1 MNSENQLENI
11 NKIIF
16 DTIVIDNV
24 KNSIEELL
32 EEVRNAYEKLEKRNK
47 QNLKL
52 LEISIQTNYGGECL
66 LECIYD
72 NSNNGEVK

>member
-11 NKIIF
+11 NKIDF
-16 DTIVIDNV
+16 DNVVIDNV

-52 LEISIQTNYGGECL
+52 LEISIQANYGGECL

-72 NSNNGEVK
+72 NSNKGDGK